1 MLSQEQLQ
9 AIVRA
14 TGRLP
19 PGYENVWRPLQ
30 WQPQEAVSAA
40 LPGKKR
46 RGRPPKQPQP
56 TAPEP
61 PPRPPPKPLQPV
73 VRKWPLFAPCG
84 SVEAE
89 VKAHLEQR
97 LNSLVINLEE
107 YYNVDIKDGRMVLLQ
122 KRPGNSFDGLATTDT
137 FYPDWLARAQH
148 ALGIDHV

>member
-1 MLSQEQLQ
+1 M
-9 AIVRA
+9 
-14 TGRLP
+14 
-19 PGYENVWRPLQ
+19 
-30 WQPQEAVSAA
+30 
-40 LPGKKR
+40 
-46 RGRPPKQPQP
+46 
-56 TAPEP
+56 
-61 PPRPPPKPLQPV
+61 
-73 VRKWPLFAPCG
+73 
-84 SVEAE
+84 EAE